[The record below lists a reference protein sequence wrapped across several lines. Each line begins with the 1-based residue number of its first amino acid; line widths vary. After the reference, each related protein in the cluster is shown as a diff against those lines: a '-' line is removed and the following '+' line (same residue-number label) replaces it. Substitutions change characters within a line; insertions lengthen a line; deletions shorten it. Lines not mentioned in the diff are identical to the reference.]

1 MKKLKQLSI
10 VFDRFGYGQMRVE
23 RFGPAGF
30 AVLSNDESLS
40 YEITRDGTA
49 EIVDEDLDGV
59 RAASVPAYTVTRDL
73 GTYSDKVAE
82 RVQWRAVIGRIA
94 QSIAD
99 ENLHHVLDEVM
110 EVHR

>member
-23 RFGPAGF
+23 RFGRAGF
-30 AVLSNDESLS
+30 AVLSNDESLA
-40 YEITRDGTA
+40 YEIARDGTA
-49 EIVDEDLDGV
+49 EIVEEDLDGV
-59 RAASVPAYTVTRDL
+59 TLTMVPAYTVTRDL

-82 RVQWRAVIGRIA
+82 RVQWCAVVGRIA
-94 QSIAD
+94 QNIAD
-99 ENLHHVLDEVM
+99 ENLHHVLDEAL

>member
-1 MKKLKQLSI
+1 MKRLKQLST
-10 VFDRFGYGQMRVE
+10 VFDRFGHGAMRVE
-23 RFGPAGF
+23 RFGRGGF
-30 AVLSNDESLS
+30 AVLSHDESIA

-59 RAASVPAYTVTRDL
+59 RITFVPAYTVTRDL
-73 GTYSDKVAE
+73 GTYSAKVAE
-82 RVQWRAVIGRIA
+82 RVHWRGVVGRIA

-99 ENLHHVLDEVM
+99 ENLHHVLDEVL

>member
-10 VFDRFGYGQMRVE
+10 VFDRFGCGQMRVE
-23 RFGPAGF
+23 RFGRAGF
-30 AVLSNDESLS
+30 AVMSNDESLA
-40 YEITRDGTA
+40 YDITRDGTA
-49 EIVDEDLDGV
+49 EIVDEDLDGATV
-59 RAASVPAYTVTRDL
+59 TMVPAYTVTRDL

-82 RVQWRAVIGRIA
+82 RVQWRAVVGRIA

-99 ENLHHVLDEVM
+99 QNLHHVLDEVM

>member
-30 AVLSNDESLS
+30 AVLSNDESLA
-40 YEITRDGTA
+40 YDITRDGTA
-49 EIVDEDLDGV
+49 EIVDEDLDGATV
-59 RAASVPAYTVTRDL
+59 TMVPAYTVTRDL
-73 GTYSDKVAE
+73 GTYGAKVAE
-82 RVQWRAVIGRIA
+82 RVHWRGVVGRIA
-94 QSIAD
+94 QSMAD
-99 ENLHHVLDEVM
+99 QNLHHVLDEVM